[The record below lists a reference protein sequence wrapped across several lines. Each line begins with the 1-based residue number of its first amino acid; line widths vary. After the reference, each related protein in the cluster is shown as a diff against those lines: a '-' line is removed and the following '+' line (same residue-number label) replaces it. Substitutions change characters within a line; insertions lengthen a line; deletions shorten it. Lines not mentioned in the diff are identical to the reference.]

1 MNTVIVYVI
10 RLLAKLLRPSNRP
23 HYAPNRIGHEG

>member
-23 HYAPNRIGHEG
+23 HYASNRIEHMR

>member
-10 RLLAKLLRPSNRP
+10 RLLAKLVRPNARP